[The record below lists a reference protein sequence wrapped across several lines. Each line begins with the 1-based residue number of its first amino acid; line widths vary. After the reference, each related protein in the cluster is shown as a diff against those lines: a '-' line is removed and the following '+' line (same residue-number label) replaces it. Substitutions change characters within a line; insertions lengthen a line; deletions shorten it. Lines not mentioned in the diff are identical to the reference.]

1 MSNIDTVKEILRCI
15 IPNCIFTR
23 ENPTHVQDIANELA
37 DAGLLMPDLP
47 APSQKLLY
55 GDSVWKLSDKA
66 FVSSWVDEA
75 GPMVELSVGRGR
87 YATPTEAREI
97 AYMLLAAAQWAEQGN
112 KE

>member
-1 MSNIDTVKEILRCI
+1 MSNVDRAADVIDSALPVGSHI
-15 IPNCIFTR
+15 TR
-23 ENPTHVQDIANELA
+23 SSGKKAAKALA
-37 DAGLLMPDLP
+37 GAGLLMPDLP

-55 GDSVWKLSDKA
+55 GDSVWKLSNKA

-97 AYMLLAAAQWAEQGN
+97 AYMLLAAAQRAEREP
-112 KE
+112 KL